1 MTSKNQLK
9 GHFVVKR
16 RVLVV
21 FDPDIQTVPNCI
33 DLRNSNLVLFG
44 LFDAIFY
51 ASSHQNVAVS
61 DLIMIISGHGNL
73 NSCY

>member
-1 MTSKNQLK
+1 MYSSN
-9 GHFVVKR
+9 
-16 RVLVV
+16 
-21 FDPDIQTVPNCI
+21 PNI
-33 DLRNSNLVLFG
+33 ALFG

-51 ASSHQNVAVS
+51 ASNHQKVAVS